1 MPERMLTEADIKAIA
16 AAVQAKSEESG
27 LTHDEVLT
35 LKRFLKAFDHAAG
48 IIGKTIL
55 SALVIFLIGIFTKGF
70 WMQLAAGIKQGA
82 GK

>member
-1 MPERMLTEADIKAIA
+1 MPERVLTDEDIQAIA
-16 AAVQAKSEESG
+16 SAVQIKSEESG
-27 LTHDEVLT
+27 LTADEVLA

-55 SALVIFLIGIFTKGF
+55 YALVIFLIGIFTKGF
-70 WMQLAAGIKQGA
+70 WLQLATWIKQGA